1 MIELIGIVSFAVS
14 FFWSFMTVGDRVS
27 LWKHALVYFLCGP
40 IGWCFA
46 AMGLIWIF
54 LEWLKDVEVD
64 LSKLKEYLQ
73 NGW

>member
-1 MIELIGIVSFAVS
+1 M
-14 FFWSFMTVGDRVS
+14 GDRVS